1 MHIAAHDGGGDKIGD
16 LLFDGLALARGF
28 PPVAAEFPCWMF
40 LLTGIFLV

>member
-16 LLFDGLALARGF
+16 VLFDRFRWPAV
-28 PPVAAEFPCWMF
+28 PSVVAEFPCGMF